1 MKWMKKSLTINQSRI
16 YKINSITI
24 LTIWEMNHRIPFS
37 IFKATLGGEMKIKLA
52 ANNYFF
58 DNLTPLQYLTLLILL
73 SLIS

>member
-1 MKWMKKSLTINQSRI
+1 
-16 YKINSITI
+16 
-24 LTIWEMNHRIPFS
+24 MNHRIPFS